1 MSVNNFKYDDIF
13 SQEDKE
19 QMIKDYLEN
28 NLTIREVAKKYN
40 IKSNSYIQKVLSGHT
55 RNISQAGLIAHKKY
69 PERYKHTDET
79 KQKIREHRLRFMK
92 EHPEETAWRKRNKP
106 SYPEECFIKFLQ
118 ERGYD
123 KKYLIER
130 EKSVFPYFIDFAFV
144 DVKLAVEIDGSQHI
158 LDDVRKQR
166 DIIKNKVLKTNGWKL
181 LRVSEHIVKTDW
193 DILDK
198 KIKSLLDNNVVV
210 YEQVGIVKAP
220 KTHPKVERLESG
232 LSKKQEEQHY
242 NQRKVQNRP
251 TKEELLK
258 LIQNNSFSKIGRMF
272 GVTDNTIRKWC
283 RLYDLPFRKKDI
295 EK

>member
-55 RNISQAGLIAHKKY
+55 RNVSQAGLIAHKKY

-123 KKYLIER
+123 KKFLIER
-130 EKSVFPYFIDFAFV
+130 EKSVFPFFIDFAFV

-166 DIIKNKVLKTNGWKL
+166 DIEKNKVLKSNGWKL

-193 DILDK
+193 DILDE
-198 KIKSLLDNNVVV
+198 KIKSLLDNKVVV
-210 YEQVGIVKAP
+210 YEQVGIVKIP
-220 KTHPKVERLESG
+220 KTHSKVERLESG

-242 NQRKVQNRP
+242 NQRKVKNRP

-258 LIQNNSFSKIGRMF
+258 LIQNNNFTKVGKMF

-283 RLYDLPFRKKDI
+283 KLYDLPFRKKDI